1 MGAWKNKLYYGDNL
15 EVLRSMPNELV
26 DLVYLD
32 PPFNSARN
40 YNLLFKQHKGQDSP
54 AQIMA
59 FEDTWKWSHLEY
71 QKFCAEPRNAPLHKL
86 IASLYDIL
94 GDSEMMAYIVMM
106 APRLLEL
113 HRVLKPTGSLYLHCD
128 PVASH
133 YLKIVLDVIFG
144 PQNFVNEVV
153 WKRSSAHNDTKQ
165 GMRRCG
171 KIHDV
176 VLFYTRSA
184 DYTWNP
190 VYTAYDESYLNSLYR
205 FTSSDG
211 RRYREGDLTAAKPGG
226 DTSYEWHVKRPR
238 HLDARWVPDF
248 DEEHLQPKDDWEYL
262 SVKPYKGRYW
272 AYKKQTLIDLWNEG
286 RLIHR
291 STGFPQLMRFL
302 DEQQGVTLQDIWD
315 DIVPISGS
323 SKEKRGYPTQKPLAL
338 LERIIAAS
346 SNEGDVVLDPFAG
359 CGTAIV
365 AAERM
370 GRRWMGIDIT
380 FLAIA
385 EVLDRLATEKVEGR
399 DLNYE
404 LIGTPRD
411 AAGAAALFEQTKAQ
425 NHKPYEQFAVSL
437 VRGKWNEKHGAD
449 RGIDGRIG
457 MWTIRGE
464 YREALIQ
471 VKGGNALTLSAVRD
485 FRGTIEREKVVMGLI
500 ICQKEP
506 TKEMLIEAE
515 AAGYA
520 DWLPTNHYP
529 RLQIRTMK
537 DLLENPRK
545 PFLFPE
551 GSRIPPQQGVG
562 KAVISGQMSFEDE

>member
-1 MGAWKNKLYYGDNL
+1 MGAWKNKLHYGDNL
-15 EVLRSMPNELV
+15 DVLREMPSELV

-144 PQNFVNEVV
+144 PQNFRNEIV
-153 WKRSSAHNDTKQ
+153 WKRSDAHNDAKRQFARIGDRLLLYVKSQEALFKRIHTGFAEKTLKEWYRYLEFPDGTVRMMTREEVESQ
-165 GMRRCG
+165 SVPPEARRFNPDNLRSPSPRPNLTYEYKG
-171 KIHDV
+171 YKPHANGWAVSLEKMIELDEKGLL
-176 VLFYTRSA
+176 LFPAS
-184 DYTWNP
+184 P
-190 VYTAYDESYLNSLYR
+190 
-205 FTSSDG
+205 DG
-211 RRYREGDLTAAKPGG
+211 RIMR
-226 DTSYEWHVKRPR
+226 
-238 HLDARWVPDF
+238 
-248 DEEHLQPKDDWEYL
+248 
-262 SVKPYKGRYW
+262 
-272 AYKKQTLIDLWNEG
+272 KKY
-286 RLIHR
+286 
-291 STGFPQLMRFL
+291 L
-302 DEQQGVTLQDIWD
+302 DEQPGAVCGDIWA
-315 DIVPISGS
+315 DISMIRGHD
-323 SKEKRGYPTQKPLAL
+323 KERRGYPTQKPLAL

-346 SNEGDVVLDPFAG
+346 SNEGDIVLDPFAG

-370 GRRWMGIDIT
+370 GRKWIGIDIT

-399 DLNYE
+399 ELNYE
-404 LIGTPRD
+404 LVGTPKD
-411 AAGAAALFEQTKAQ
+411 AAGAAALFEQTKPQ

-437 VRGKWNEKHGAD
+437 VKGKWNEKHGAD

-537 DLLENPRK
+537 DLLENPRN

>member
-1 MGAWKNKLYYGDNL
+1 MKK
-15 EVLRSMPNELV
+15 
-26 DLVYLD
+26 VYLHE
-32 PPFNSARN
+32 
-40 YNLLFKQHKGQDSP
+40 LEGQPMTDVW
-54 AQIMA
+54 
-59 FEDTWKWSHLEY
+59 T
-71 QKFCAEPRNAPLHKL
+71 
-86 IASLYDIL
+86 DI
-94 GDSEMMAYIVMM
+94 
-106 APRLLEL
+106 RLL
-113 HRVLKPTGSLYLHCD
+113 
-128 PVASH
+128 
-133 YLKIVLDVIFG
+133 
-144 PQNFVNEVV
+144 
-153 WKRSSAHNDTKQ
+153 SAHD
-165 GMRRCG
+165 
-171 KIHDV
+171 
-176 VLFYTRSA
+176 
-184 DYTWNP
+184 
-190 VYTAYDESYLNSLYR
+190 
-205 FTSSDG
+205 
-211 RRYREGDLTAAKPGG
+211 RE
-226 DTSYEWHVKRPR
+226 R
-238 HLDARWVPDF
+238 
-248 DEEHLQPKDDWEYL
+248 
-262 SVKPYKGRYW
+262 
-272 AYKKQTLIDLWNEG
+272 
-286 RLIHR
+286 
-291 STGFPQLMRFL
+291 
-302 DEQQGVTLQDIWD
+302 
-315 DIVPISGS
+315 
-323 SKEKRGYPTQKPLAL
+323 RGYPTQKPLAL

-346 SNEGDVVLDPFAG
+346 SNEGDIVLDPFAG

-370 GRRWMGIDIT
+370 GRNWIGIDIT

-399 DLNYE
+399 ELNYE

-411 AAGAAALFEQTKAQ
+411 AAGAAALFEQTKPQ

-562 KAVISGQMSFEDE
+562 KAVITGQMSFEDE